1 MTHQEIVTRMSLI
14 WHSEKSIWELSLSSV
29 YSEIV
34 RRMGQD
40 ALNLTATELELA
52 AQEVRAV
59 FEDLGAFQIILIL
72 SKKYILAGNFLTVG
86 HFL

>member
-14 WHSEKSIWELSLSSV
+14 WHSEESIWELSLSSV

-34 RRMGQD
+34 RRMGSD

-59 FEDLGAFQIILIL
+59 FEDDDREKDLISIALDSWEIIRGL
-72 SKKYILAGNFLTVG
+72 
-86 HFL
+86 

>member
-14 WHSEKSIWELSLSSV
+14 WHSDESIWELSLSSV

-34 RRMGQD
+34 RRMGPD
-40 ALNLTATELELA
+40 ALNLTATKLELA

-59 FEDLGAFQIILIL
+59 FEDDGREKDLISIAIDSWEIVRNL
-72 SKKYILAGNFLTVG
+72 
-86 HFL
+86 

>member
-1 MTHQEIVTRMSLI
+1 MNHHEIVTRMSLI

-29 YSEIV
+29 YAEIV
-34 RRMGQD
+34 RRMGSD

-59 FEDLGAFQIILIL
+59 FEDDDREKDLISIAL
-72 SKKYILAGNFLTVG
+72 DSWEIVRNL
-86 HFL
+86 

>member
-14 WHSEKSIWELSLSSV
+14 WHSEESIWELSLSSV

-34 RRMGQD
+34 RRMGHN
-40 ALNLTATELELA
+40 ALNLSATELELA

-59 FEDLGAFQIILIL
+59 FEDDDREKDLISIALDSWEIIRGL
-72 SKKYILAGNFLTVG
+72 
-86 HFL
+86 

>member
-14 WHSEKSIWELSLSSV
+14 WHSEESIWELSLSNV

-34 RRMGQD
+34 RRMGHN
-40 ALNLTATELELA
+40 ALNLSATELELA

-59 FEDLGAFQIILIL
+59 FEDDDREKDLISIALDSWEIIRGL
-72 SKKYILAGNFLTVG
+72 
-86 HFL
+86 

>member
-1 MTHQEIVTRMSLI
+1 MEHQEIVTRMSLI
-14 WHSEKSIWELSLSSV
+14 WHSAESIWELSLSSV

-34 RRMGQD
+34 QRMGQD

-59 FEDLGAFQIILIL
+59 FEDDDREKDLIAIALDSWEIIRGL
-72 SKKYILAGNFLTVG
+72 
-86 HFL
+86 